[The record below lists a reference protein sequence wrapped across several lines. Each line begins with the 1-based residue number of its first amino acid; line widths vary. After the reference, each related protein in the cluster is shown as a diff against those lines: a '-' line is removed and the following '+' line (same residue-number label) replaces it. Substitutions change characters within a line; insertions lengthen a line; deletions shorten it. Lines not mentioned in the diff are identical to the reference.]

1 MKKTRAA
8 ASRARGSRL
17 GATAA
22 RATGA
27 KKKVRPAVTPRRTEP
42 SYVYV
47 YCAVRGDV
55 DQRALDDVPTLPH
68 GGRPRVLHLRD
79 NLSAV
84 VADVPASEYRTAR
97 LEARLSDLAWVGR
110 CGTAHHAVADA
121 LVPGHTVAPLRPFT
135 LFSNEARARTRLLA
149 LADDLDA
156 ALDRVSGKA
165 EWVLRIGRPDPALK
179 IADRRVAEIA
189 RAGSSGTAFLA
200 RKAAARQSAAELVTR
215 VRRDAAAVYDAL
227 ANIADQADQRN
238 PEPATG
244 LVLDAAF
251 LVPTRQASHLRR
263 ALQSK
268 VKGLLR
274 DGCRVSL
281 TGPWPPY
288 SFVTLGSGIG
298 RG

>member
-1 MKKTRAA
+1 MTKTRAA
-8 ASRARGSRL
+8 ANTARGSRSGSTPGR
-17 GATAA
+17 GAS
-22 RATGA
+22 A
-27 KKKVRPAVTPRRTEP
+27 KKNARPSVTPRRSEP
-42 SYVYV
+42 SYIYV
-47 YCAVRGDV
+47 YCAVRGEV
-55 DQRALDDVPTLPH
+55 DLKALGHVPRLPH
-68 GGRPRVLHLRD
+68 GGPPRVLHLRD
-79 NLSAV
+79 DLSAV
-84 VADVPASEYRTAR
+84 VADVPASDYRTSR

-110 CGTAHHAVADA
+110 CGSAHHAVADA
-121 LVPGHTVAPLRPFT
+121 LVLGHTVAPLRPFT
-135 LFSNEARARTRLLA
+135 IFSTEARARARLLA

-165 EWVLRIGRPDPALK
+165 EWVLRIGKPDPALK
-179 IADRRVAEIA
+179 IADRRVAKAA

-215 VRRDAAAVYDAL
+215 VRRDAAAVYNAL
-227 ANIADQADQRN
+227 ADLADQADQRE

-251 LVPTRQASHLRR
+251 LVPARQWAQFRR
-263 ALQSK
+263 PLQSRA
-268 VKGLLR
+268 KGLLR

-288 SFVTLGSGIG
+288 SFVTLGSGMG